1 MEKTLREA
9 IAQAGP
15 RCDLVSI
22 FVRCKRIGRIYSNCV
37 LAGSSRDPKRH
48 CAYFFL
54 VARGGR
60 PVFLGGLPAGGGAG
74 GGTRIGGGAGGGTRI
89 GGGAGGG
96 TRIGGGAGGGTPI
109 GGGTFPRGDLRFDD
123 LAVPLLFVAGRLA
136 PEDGFLAA
144 ISANEL
150 YSPTSSS
157 GTAKTIEAN
166 SSSSI
171 GSPKSRNTFEIAASD
186 SRRKRLFI

>member
-60 PVFLGGLPAGGGAG
+60 PVFLGGLPA
-74 GGTRIGGGAGGGTRI
+74 

>member
-96 TRIGGGAGGGTPI
+96 TRIGGGAGGGTRI

-157 GTAKTIEAN
+157 GTAKTIEGN
-166 SSSSI
+166 SSSAL
-171 GSPKSRNTFEIAASD
+171 GSPKSQNTFESAASD

>member
-74 GGTRIGGGAGGGTRI
+74 GGTR
-89 GGGAGGG
+89 
-96 TRIGGGAGGGTPI
+96 I